1 MHGSAR
7 PRVAAKGALLRGAAP
22 AERRRQMRLEVL
34 HLMAYGP
41 FTQRRLE
48 FSSAFTIVYG
58 LNEAGKT
65 SALRALADAL
75 YGIPA
80 QTSDA
85 FVHPYGALR
94 IGMVLADGANRLE
107 FIRRK
112 ARIQSLRA
120 SDDAA

>member
-1 MHGSAR
+1 MRRSAGSG
-7 PRVAAKGALLRGAAP
+7 VAAEGALLRRAP
-22 AERRRQMRLEVL
+22 AAERRREMRPETLDL
-34 HLMAYGP
+34 IAYGP

-65 SALRALADAL
+65 SALRALADGL

-94 IGMVLADGANRLE
+94 IGLVLADGTNRLE
-107 FIRRK
+107 FIQLRR
-112 ARIQSLRA
+112 
-120 SDDAA
+120 AAGRG